1 MWNSWTGCSTV
12 TIVLFSFIMHCD
24 GFLVHSIMM
33 PFQLTN
39 YELNTLAENLPLAE
53 SENEN
58 EMVEVSKKRDN
69 YLDLFKQV
77 HGQNSAKKE
86 DLSPLHPLRY
96 KKKLPMLRLKKS
108 HHPLILAD
116 PVDDAG
122 ARLGRSKKIWFN
134 DVMTQALP
142 IPPSKNIKYLNKKRF
157 QHPSQLSW
165 YERLEHPE
173 DDNDSNEEPSE
184 IGNME
189 EVDDQLDSLEDF
201 FPIFYGRGKKM
212 LPLNRMGKRMLPLQS
227 MGKRDEENELY
238 PMRFKKRFTHPIVSK
253 RKFIHPIASYLDKKS
268 GREIPA
274 WYKDRLAESGN
285 APIEDLR
292 WFRGAPGI

>member
-1 MWNSWTGCSTV
+1 M
-12 TIVLFSFIMHCD
+12 
-24 GFLVHSIMM
+24 
-33 PFQLTN
+33 
-39 YELNTLAENLPLAE
+39 
-53 SENEN
+53 
-58 EMVEVSKKRDN
+58 
-69 YLDLFKQV
+69 
-77 HGQNSAKKE
+77 
-86 DLSPLHPLRY
+86 
-96 KKKLPMLRLKKS
+96 RL
-108 HHPLILAD
+108 
-116 PVDDAG
+116 
-122 ARLGRSKKIWFN
+122 
-134 DVMTQALP
+134 
-142 IPPSKNIKYLNKKRF
+142 SKNIKYLNKKRF

-184 IGNME
+184 MENME
-189 EVDDQLDSLEDF
+189 EVDDQPDSLEDF

-212 LPLNRMGKRMLPLQS
+212 LPLNRMGKRMLPLQSMGKRMLPLQS

-253 RKFIHPIASYLDKKS
+253 RRFIHPIASYLDKKS